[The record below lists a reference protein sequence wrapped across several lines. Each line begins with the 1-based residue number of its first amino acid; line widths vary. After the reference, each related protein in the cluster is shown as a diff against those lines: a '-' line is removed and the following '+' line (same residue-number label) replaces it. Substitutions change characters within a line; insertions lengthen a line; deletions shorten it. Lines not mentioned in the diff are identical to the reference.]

1 MGLPDG
7 LDAEVIIGY
16 LMVFISS
23 VIILVYLG
31 YDFSWFIAS
40 FKKKKRG
47 SKVVKGKESENGEKG
62 KGKGSVNE
70 KKGKGKESVNEKK
83 GKGKGSKDENEK
95 EDGKESKV
103 PERRKGEVKEP

>member
-31 YDFSWFIAS
+31 YDFSWFIDS

-47 SKVVKGKESENGEKG
+47 SKVVKGK
-62 KGKGSVNE
+62 GSVN
-70 KKGKGKESVNEKK
+70 G
-83 GKGKGSKDENEK
+83 GKGSKDGNEK

>member
-70 KKGKGKESVNEKK
+70 KKGKGK
-83 GKGKGSKDENEK
+83 GSKDENEK